1 MNWEW
6 AFRPPRGV
14 GRGRPDRGAALVEM
28 ALVLPLLL
36 MLLLGI
42 FAAARGWQVHN
53 VLDHAAREAARHGA
67 TLDPFDDSVAQAVA
81 EAEIQAAS
89 IPTGS
94 LTWCVDQGSTPCGS
108 PEIPDT
114 EQVAVQITYPD
125 YELNFLFFSMTVDL
139 QANAF
144 ARYES

>member
-1 MNWEW
+1 MKREW
-6 AFRPPRGV
+6 APMKSWRR
-14 GRGRPDRGAALVEM
+14 RRADAQHGAALVEM

-53 VLDHAAREAARHGA
+53 VLDHAAREAARYGA
-67 TLDPFDDSVAQAVA
+67 TLDPWNDAAAQGVA

-89 IPTGS
+89 IPTAQ
-94 LTWCVDQGSTPCGS
+94 LQWCVEQGATPCGNA
-108 PEIPDT
+108 EIPDT
-114 EQVAVQITYPD
+114 EQVAVRITYPD
-125 YELNFLFFSMTVDL
+125 YQLNFLFFSVTVDL
-139 QANAF
+139 QSNAF

>member
-1 MNWEW
+1 M
-6 AFRPPRGV
+6 
-14 GRGRPDRGAALVEM
+14 EM

-42 FAAARGWQVHN
+42 FATARGWQVHN
-53 VLDHAAREAARHGA
+53 VLDHAAREGARYGA
-67 TLDPFDDSVAQAVA
+67 TVDPWDGSSENAVRGVA
-81 EAEIQAAS
+81 EAQISAAS

-94 LTWCVDQGSTPCGS
+94 LTWCIDQGSAPCGS
-108 PEIPDT
+108 TAIPDS
-114 EQVAVQITYPD
+114 EQVVVQITYPD
-125 YELNFLFFSMTVDL
+125 YELDFLFFSMTVDL